1 MHLHAKRYMFMTF
14 LSWVCVSTKNHYFR
28 IEVLDISLYE
38 QVQFQLLAAMLRESK
53 LQMMKLGIY
62 NS

>member
-1 MHLHAKRYMFMTF
+1 MAF
-14 LSWVCVSTKNHYFR
+14 LSWVYISTKNHYFR
-28 IEVLDISLYE
+28 IEVLDISLYG